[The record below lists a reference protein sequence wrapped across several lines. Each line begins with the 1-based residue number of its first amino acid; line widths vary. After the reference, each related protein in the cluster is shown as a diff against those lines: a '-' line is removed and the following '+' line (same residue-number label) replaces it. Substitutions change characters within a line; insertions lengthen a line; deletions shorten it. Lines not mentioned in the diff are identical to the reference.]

1 MSRILI
7 IDDDKA
13 FCTTVSVML
22 QKLGHEVVVLNTLRD
37 ISKKMEQI
45 KPDMILLDIE
55 FPDADGIRRLP
66 DIKMAAPDVPIVLVS
81 SHSEDSYVSRAI
93 KSKGDFFLQKP
104 IGFATLRETIRRFD
118 THQPLHLP
126 LLSFGDYVLDVKK
139 HELRRGGQIVDNLT
153 PQENRFL
160 AFMASRPNQIITFE
174 EINLH
179 VWGDEIGNQHG
190 LYNLKNK
197 INKLFQTDEMINV
210 ITRNRIGLEFQC
222 KII

>member
-126 LLSFGDYVLDVKK
+126 LLSFGDYVLDVKA
-139 HELRRGGQIVDNLT
+139 HELKRGSQVIGNLT
-153 PQENRFL
+153 PQETRFL
-160 AFMASRPNQIITFE
+160 AYIASHPNQVITFD

-179 VWGDEIGNQHG
+179 VWGDEVGNQHG
-190 LYNLKNK
+190 LYNLKAK
-197 INKLFQTDEMINV
+197 INKLLKDDKNIEI
-210 ITRNRIGLEFQC
+210 ITLNRVGFKLSIL
-222 KII
+222 